1 MNAQPDVSSH
11 GARILIV
18 DDERN
23 DRTLLELLLA
33 PLGYDVV
40 TAASGEQALAM
51 VAVRP
56 PDLILLDVLLPGMSG
71 PEVAEA
77 LKREPSTKHI
87 PIIMV
92 TALDDRHARMLG
104 LRAGAEEFLSKPVD
118 RAELSVRVRN
128 LLRLKAY
135 GDQHDAYSRLLE
147 GEVGSRTAD
156 LIASERLYRTAFDAA
171 PVGIVHIGLDGQ
183 WLQVN
188 QRLSDLLGYTREE
201 LSVLNVSPLVRVQDL
216 GIDAAALREMASG
229 GSDRHVIDERLYR
242 HRDGSAIWA
251 RVNISI
257 HRDADGVA
265 VHFIAVI
272 EDITERRMLEAQ
284 LRQTNKMDAVGR
296 LASGVAHDFNNLITV
311 ILGFTELVT
320 SDPVAREAHG
330 QELGEIGKAARR
342 AAGLTRQLLAF
353 SRQQVLYAETIDVN
367 SLIADMAGMLAR
379 LIGDDIAI
387 TSDLAPDLYS
397 AQVDRG
403 QLEQVVMNLVV
414 NARDAM
420 VGGGLVSIETRNV
433 TIDHTFQTDDPVV
446 PGDYVRLTIADT
458 GTGMTTATLRNVFE
472 PFFTTKE
479 AGQGTG
485 LGLSTTYGI
494 IKQSKGYIAA
504 TSKIGKGSTFTV
516 YLPCAQYEPPA
527 LTVTIPV
534 PAPPSRPG
542 ETILLVEDEPAL
554 RKLAARIL
562 NNAGYRVIEATNGGE
577 AEVLFSRYAD
587 AIELVVT
594 DVNMPGCSGPEL
606 YRRLQIRAPNLRVLY
621 MSGYAEQSD
630 VKLMDIDQRRPFVQK
645 PFTASEFTTHVRE
658 VLDRRV
664 IAQDASHARSG
675 RAAVPNA
682 VVKLVRDNG
691 VGDDDPRPAGNTV
704 A

>member
-18 DDERN
+18 DDARN
-23 DRTLLELLLA
+23 DRTLLELMLA

-56 PDLILLDVLLPGMSG
+56 PDLILLDVMLPGMSG
-71 PEVAEA
+71 HEVAEE
-77 LKREPSTKHI
+77 LKRAPSTKHI

-92 TALDDRHARMLG
+92 TALDDRHARVLG

-135 GDQHDAYSRLLE
+135 GDQQDAYSRLLE

-171 PVGIVHIGLDGQ
+171 PVGIGHIALDGR

-201 LSVLNVSPLVRVQDL
+201 LSDMDVSALLETQDL
-216 GIDAAALREMASG
+216 GIDAPAFRAMASG
-229 GSDRHVIDERLYR
+229 RCNHHVIDERRYQ
-242 HRDGSAIWA
+242 HRDGSAVWA
-251 RVNISI
+251 RVNISV

-265 VHFIAVI
+265 LHFIAVI
-272 EDITERRMLEAQ
+272 EDITERRLLEAQ
-284 LRQTNKMDAVGR
+284 LRQSNKMDAVGR

-311 ILGFTELVT
+311 ILGFTEIVT
-320 SDPVAREAHG
+320 SDPAVQGTHG
-330 QELGEIGKAARR
+330 EELGEIIKAARR

-353 SRQQVLYAETIDVN
+353 SRQQVLFAEPIDVN
-367 SLIADMAGMLAR
+367 GLIVDMTGMLAR
-379 LIGDDIAI
+379 LIGENVAI
-387 TSDLAPDLYS
+387 TSDLAPDLHF

-420 VGGGLVSIETRNV
+420 AGGGRVSIATRNV
-433 TIDHTFQTDDPVV
+433 AIDDTFRSEDPVT
-446 PGDYVRLTIADT
+446 PGDYILLTIGDT
-458 GTGMTTATLRNVFE
+458 GTGMTPATLRRVFE

-479 AGQGTG
+479 TGQGTG

-494 IKQSKGYIAA
+494 IEQSKGYIAA
-504 TSKIGKGSTFTV
+504 SSELGVGTTFRV
-516 YLPCAQYEPPA
+516 YLPRANYQLPA
-527 LTVTIPV
+527 EYVPT
-534 PAPPSRPG
+534 PAPASPPHPS
-542 ETILLVEDEPAL
+542 ETILLVEDESGL
-554 RKLAARIL
+554 RTLAARIL
-562 NNAGYRVIEATNGGE
+562 ASAGYRVLEAANGAE
-577 AEVLFSRYAD
+577 AEALFSRHTA
-587 AIELVVT
+587 AIDLVVT

-606 YRRLQIRAPNLRVLY
+606 CRRLQLRSPALRFLY
-621 MSGYAEQSD
+621 MSGYTEQAD
-630 VKLMDIDQRRPFVQK
+630 VKLMKIEQRRAFVQK
-645 PFTASEFTTHVRE
+645 PFTASEFTSQVRE
-658 VLDRRV
+658 ALDLRVAEPHASRVLPAR
-664 IAQDASHARSG
+664 DA
-675 RAAVPNA
+675 VTNA
-682 VVKLVRDNG
+682 IGKPERDIG
-691 VGDDDPRPAGNTV
+691 VGPDDPRPAGKKV